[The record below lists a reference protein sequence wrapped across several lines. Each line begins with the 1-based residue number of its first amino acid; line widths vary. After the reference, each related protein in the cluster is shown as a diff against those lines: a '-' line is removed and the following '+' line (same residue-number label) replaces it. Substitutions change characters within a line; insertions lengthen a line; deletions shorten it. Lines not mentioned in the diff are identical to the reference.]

1 MMVDVRRRLASFS
14 WALGIPCLLLAIY
27 GGARQAFSDEP
38 SGFLPAHLHVY
49 TNLLGL
55 AVNHPVPGFARVA
68 LPTINAY
75 TKDDGCY
82 VLVYS
87 RDSQRSAYPAGDGN
101 YVVGQIRVRGR
112 YEGRICVPDGED
124 NADLRSDGELGR
136 VANRLFPDHR
146 GGVWVGGDTGGWFG
160 VD

>member
-1 MMVDVRRRLASFS
+1 MTIVARQRLASFS
-14 WALGIPCLLLAIY
+14 LVLGLSCLLLAIY
-27 GGARQAFSDEP
+27 GGARQAGSDVP
-38 SGFLPAHLHVY
+38 SGFLPAKLHVY

-75 TKDDGCY
+75 ARDDGCY
-82 VLVYS
+82 LLVYS
-87 RDSQRSAYPAGDGN
+87 HDEHRSAYPAGNGT

-112 YEGRICVPDGED
+112 YEGRICVPDGDD
-124 NADLRSDGELGR
+124 NVDLGTDTKLGR
-136 VANRLFPDHR
+136 VADRLFPDHA